1 MWLPPLKHEARLMLQ
16 GIGLKKYFPVTSGV
30 FAARLRGWIKAVDG
44 VHVHVAEGEALG
56 IVGES
61 GSGKTTL
68 AKLFLLLERPTDG
81 SLYFDGQEVQAF
93 SSHDLTRYRRSVQ
106 AVFQDPYSSLNPRM
120 RVEDIVAE
128 PLPPEDGLSRAVIR
142 ERVAEVLELVG
153 LRRES
158 AALYPHEFSGGQR
171 QRIAIARSLVTYP
184 KFIILDEPVSAL
196 DVSIRA
202 QILNLL
208 KSLQERLQ
216 VAYVMIAHDLA
227 AARYLSTR
235 LTVMYAGKVVETGEC
250 DEVYT
255 APLHPYTQ
263 ALLSAA
269 LPLHPSLRRQ
279 RMVLPGEIPNPL
291 DPPSGCRFHPRCPKA
306 MPQCQTQEP
315 VWKEVSSGHFTA
327 CHLY

>member
-1 MWLPPLKHEARLMLQ
+1 MLQ

-30 FAARLRGWIKAVDG
+30 FAARVRGWIKAVDG

-81 SLYFDGQEVQAF
+81 SLLFEGQEVRAF
-93 SSHDLTRYRRSVQ
+93 SRHDLARYRRSVQ

-120 RVEDIVAE
+120 RVKNIVAE
-128 PLPPEDGLSRAVIR
+128 PLPPEDGLSRAAIR

-153 LRRES
+153 LHRDS

-171 QRIAIARSLVTYP
+171 QRIAIARALVTYP

-208 KSLQERLQ
+208 KGLQERLKL
-216 VAYVMIAHDLA
+216 AYVMISHDLA

-235 LTVMYAGKVVETGEC
+235 LAVMYAGKVVETGDC

-269 LPLHPSLRRQ
+269 LPLHPSLKRQ
-279 RMVLPGEIPNPL
+279 RMILPGEVPNPL
-291 DPPSGCRFHPRCPKA
+291 NPPSGCRFHPRCPQA

-315 VWKEVSSGHFTA
+315 VWKEVSSGRYTA

>member
-1 MWLPPLKHEARLMLQ
+1 MLQ

-30 FAARLRGWIKAVDG
+30 FAAKVRGWIKAVDG
-44 VHVHVAEGEALG
+44 VNVHVAEGEALG

-81 SLYFDGQEVQAF
+81 ALLFEGQEVQAF
-93 SSHDLTRYRRSVQ
+93 SRHDLAHYRRSVQ

-120 RVEDIVAE
+120 RVGNIVAE
-128 PLPPEDGLSRAVIR
+128 PLPPEDGLSRAAIH
-142 ERVAEVLELVG
+142 ERVAEVLNLVG
-153 LRRES
+153 LPGDS

-171 QRIAIARSLVTYP
+171 QRIAIARALVTYP

-208 KSLQERLQ
+208 KGLQEQLQ
-216 VAYVMIAHDLA
+216 LAYIMISHDLA

-235 LTVMYAGKVVETGEC
+235 LAVMYAGKVVEMGDC

-255 APLHPYTQ
+255 GPLHPYTQ

-279 RMVLPGEIPNPL
+279 RMTLPGEVPNPL
-291 DPPSGCRFHPRCPKA
+291 NPPSGCRFHPRCPQA
-306 MPQCQTQEP
+306 MSQCRTQEP
-315 VWKEVSSGHFTA
+315 VWKEVSSGHYTA

>member
-1 MWLPPLKHEARLMLQ
+1 MWLSPLTHEARLMLQ

-30 FAARLRGWIKAVDG
+30 FAARARGWIKAVDG
-44 VHVHVAEGEALG
+44 VQVQVAEGEALG

-81 SLYFDGQEVQAF
+81 SLLFDGQEVQTF
-93 SSHDLTRYRRSVQ
+93 SRQDLTRYRRAVQ

-120 RVEDIVAE
+120 RVADIIAE
-128 PLPPEDGLSRAVIR
+128 PLPPDASASRATVR
-142 ERVAEVLELVG
+142 ERVAQALELVG
-153 LRRES
+153 LSQQS

-171 QRIAIARSLVTYP
+171 QRIAIARALVTYP
-184 KFIILDEPVSAL
+184 QLIILDEPVSAL

-208 KSLQERLQ
+208 KGLQERLGL
-216 VAYVMIAHDLA
+216 AYVMIAHDLA

-235 LTVMYAGKVVETGEC
+235 LAVMYAGKLAEVGAC
-250 DEVYT
+250 DAVYT
-255 APLHPYTQ
+255 QPRHPYTQ

-269 LPLHPSLRRQ
+269 LPLHPAVRRP
-279 RMVLPGEIPNPL
+279 RIILPGEVPNPL
-291 DPPSGCRFHPRCPKA
+291 RPPAGCRFHPRCPQA
-306 MPQCQTQEP
+306 MPQCQTD
-315 VWKEVSSGHFTA
+315 
-327 CHLY
+327 

>member
-1 MWLPPLKHEARLMLQ
+1 MRRRPLTHEAVLMLQ

-30 FAARLRGWIKAVDG
+30 FAARVRGWIKAVDG

-81 SLYFDGQEVQAF
+81 SLLFEGQEVRAF
-93 SSHDLTRYRRSVQ
+93 SRHDLARYRRSVQ

-120 RVEDIVAE
+120 RVKNIVAE
-128 PLPPEDGLSRAVIR
+128 PLPPEDGLSRAAIR

-153 LRRES
+153 LHRDS

-171 QRIAIARSLVTYP
+171 QRIAIARALVTYP

-208 KSLQERLQ
+208 KGLQERLKL
-216 VAYVMIAHDLA
+216 AYVMISHDLA

-235 LTVMYAGKVVETGEC
+235 LAVMYAGKVVETGDC

-269 LPLHPSLRRQ
+269 LPLHPSLKRQ
-279 RMVLPGEIPNPL
+279 RMILPGEVPNPL
-291 DPPSGCRFHPRCPKA
+291 NPPSGCRFHPRCPQA

-315 VWKEVSSGHFTA
+315 VWKEVSSGRYTA

>member
-1 MWLPPLKHEARLMLQ
+1 MLQ

-30 FAARLRGWIKAVDG
+30 FGARVHGWIKAVDG

-81 SLYFDGQEVQAF
+81 SLLFDGQEVQTF
-93 SSHDLTRYRRSVQ
+93 SRHDLARYRRSVQ

-120 RVEDIVAE
+120 RVQDIVAE
-128 PLPPEDGLSRAVIR
+128 PLPPEDGLSRPVIR

-153 LRRES
+153 LRRDS

-171 QRIAIARSLVTYP
+171 QRIAIARALITYP

-208 KSLQERLQ
+208 KGLQERLQ
-216 VAYVMIAHDLA
+216 LAYVMIAHDLA
-227 AARYLSTR
+227 AARYLSTH
-235 LTVMYAGKVVETGEC
+235 LTVMYAGKVVETGGC

-269 LPLHPSLRRQ
+269 LPLHPLLRRQ
-279 RMVLPGEIPNPL
+279 RLILAGEVPNPL
-291 DPPSGCRFHPRCPKA
+291 NPPSGCRFHPRCPQA
-306 MPQCQTQEP
+306 MPQCRTDEP
-315 VWKEVSSGHFTA
+315 VWKEVSGGHYTA